1 MLLETSNLYFTELL
15 MIEVKIPKDWI
26 KIALKARTLVNKY
39 ETNKAIKLLGYF
51 TLLKTVTSTGVIHNC
66 YNRKQKYLIAD
77 LLKLSRNGVINAI
90 NDLVKLHLASVNN
103 GNLVLISWDKASTVL
118 GADSG
123 DYVYFKYDVKNKAK
137 INEYILALDI
147 KLNKESQLKAVES
160 KLKANPDYKEAID
173 AAIMEEE
180 IDYNYLSKLL
190 QEQINNY
197 SSGTLKTELFKV
209 RADLN
214 RAVMTLKRDWS
225 FKGVQSIAYWKRKL
239 DEVGL
244 ITVVKVNSII
254 STTNNRIYQVGN
266 YSGGYNKLLNKP
278 TWYLPDQ
285 ITVIGA

>member
-1 MLLETSNLYFTELL
+1 
-15 MIEVKIPKDWI
+15 MIEVKIPKEWI
-26 KIALKARTLVNKY
+26 KVALKGRTLVKKY

-51 TLLKTVTSTGVIHNC
+51 TLLKTITSTGVLHNC
-66 YNRKQKYLIAD
+66 YEKKQKYLLAD

-90 NDLVKLHLASVNN
+90 NDLSKLGLASVNN
-103 GNLVLISWDKASTVL
+103 GNLVLISWEKASDIIS
-118 GADSG
+118 ADPG
-123 DYVYFKYDVKNKAK
+123 DYVYFKYDLNNKAK

-197 SSGTLKTELFKV
+197 SSGTIKTELFKV

-214 RAVMTLKRDWS
+214 RAVMTLKKDWS
-225 FKGVQSIAYWKRKL
+225 FRGVQSIAYWKRKL
-239 DEVGL
+239 NEVGL
-244 ITVVKVNSII
+244 ITVQKINSII
-254 STTNNRIYQVGN
+254 STANNRIYQLGN
-266 YSGGYNKLLNKP
+266 YAAGYNKLLNNP

-285 ITVIGA
+285 ITVVGA

>member
-1 MLLETSNLYFTELL
+1 

-26 KIALKARTLVNKY
+26 KEALKSRTLVNKY

-51 TLLKTVTSTGVIHNC
+51 TLLKTVTTTGVIHNC
-66 YNRKQKYLIAD
+66 YDKTQKYYLAD

-90 NDLVKLHLASVNN
+90 NDLVKLDLASVHN
-103 GNLVLISWDKASTVL
+103 GNLVLISWDKASTIIS
-118 GADSG
+118 ADPG
-123 DYVYFKYDVKNKAK
+123 NYVYFKYDLNSKAK

-147 KLNKESQLKAVES
+147 KLNKENQLKAVES

-197 SSGTLKTELFKV
+197 SSGTIKTELFKV

-214 RAVMTLKRDWS
+214 RAVMTLKKDWS

-254 STTNNRIYQVGN
+254 STANNRIYQLGN
-266 YSGGYNKLLNKP
+266 YAGGYNKLLNKP